1 MRNKVVVV
9 PHKLGRKFQ
18 ERDLI
23 SNPLKR
29 LFKDTKPLKEAGRRE
44 ARELFLSK
52 VS

>member
-9 PHKLGRKFQ
+9 RIKLEVQ